1 MGKLEGKVALIT
13 GAGQGIGQGIA
24 LALAKEGA
32 VIAVAGRTESKLH
45 TTCGLLADIGARGE
59 AVVCDVSKKDDIT
72 DAVDRTVELF
82 GGIDILVNNANDCKP
97 GPLLSVLDEDF
108 ERSFATGPLATLR
121 MMQASYP
128 HMNSRGGGVII
139 NMVTSAAVRWDASN
153 YGAYGSIKEGM
164 RSLTPRCR
172 LRMGQGQH
180 SRSQCCPARQ
190 DSRVAVVDG
199 KESRRGGGIC
209 RRYSAGTRRRPRDRH
224 RSCRRLPRQRRRR
237 LPHGCHDPARR
248 RPVAL
253 GLTAIDPIRSSRR
266 RRRRQSSAR

>member
-97 GPLLSVLDEDF
+97 GPLSSVLDEDF

-128 HMNSRGGGVII
+128 HLNSRGGGVII

-164 RSLTPRCR
+164 RSLTRAAACEWGKDNIRVLNVAP
-172 LRMGQGQH
+172 H
-180 SRSQCCPARQ
+180 AKTPALQ
-190 DSRVAVVDG
+190 WWMEKNPEEAAAFVAGIPLGRVGDPETDIGRAVVFLVSEDAGYLTGATIPLDG
-199 KESRRGGGIC
+199 GQSRWG
-209 RRYSAGTRRRPRDRH
+209 
-224 RSCRRLPRQRRRR
+224 
-237 LPHGCHDPARR
+237 
-248 RPVAL
+248 
-253 GLTAIDPIRSSRR
+253 
-266 RRRRQSSAR
+266 

>member
-72 DAVDRTVELF
+72 AAVDRTVELF
-82 GGIDILVNNANDCKP
+82 GGIDILVNNANDSKP

-164 RSLTPRCR
+164 RSLTRAAACEWGKDNIRVLNVAP
-172 LRMGQGQH
+172 H
-180 SRSQCCPARQ
+180 AKTPALQ
-190 DSRVAVVDG
+190 WWMDKNPEEAAAFVAGIPLGRVGDPETDIGRAVVFLVSEDAGYLTGATIPLDG
-199 KESRRGGGIC
+199 GQSRWG
-209 RRYSAGTRRRPRDRH
+209 
-224 RSCRRLPRQRRRR
+224 
-237 LPHGCHDPARR
+237 
-248 RPVAL
+248 
-253 GLTAIDPIRSSRR
+253 
-266 RRRRQSSAR
+266 

>member
-82 GGIDILVNNANDCKP
+82 GGIDILVNNANDGKP

-164 RSLTPRCR
+164 RSLTRAAACEWGKDNIRVLNVAP
-172 LRMGQGQH
+172 H
-180 SRSQCCPARQ
+180 AKTPALQ
-190 DSRVAVVDG
+190 WWMDKNPEEAAAFVAGIPLGRVGDPETDIGRAVVFLVSEDAGYLTGATIPLDG
-199 KESRRGGGIC
+199 GQSRWG
-209 RRYSAGTRRRPRDRH
+209 
-224 RSCRRLPRQRRRR
+224 
-237 LPHGCHDPARR
+237 
-248 RPVAL
+248 
-253 GLTAIDPIRSSRR
+253 
-266 RRRRQSSAR
+266 

>member
-128 HMNSRGGGVII
+128 HMHSRGGGVII

-164 RSLTPRCR
+164 RSLTRAAACEWGKDNIRVLNVAP
-172 LRMGQGQH
+172 H
-180 SRSQCCPARQ
+180 AKTPALQ
-190 DSRVAVVDG
+190 WWMDKNPEEAAAFVAGIPLGRVGDPETDIGRAVVFLVSEDAGYLTGATIPLDG
-199 KESRRGGGIC
+199 GQSRWG
-209 RRYSAGTRRRPRDRH
+209 
-224 RSCRRLPRQRRRR
+224 
-237 LPHGCHDPARR
+237 
-248 RPVAL
+248 
-253 GLTAIDPIRSSRR
+253 
-266 RRRRQSSAR
+266 

>member
-121 MMQASYP
+121 MMQASFP

-164 RSLTPRCR
+164 RSLTRAAACEWGKDNIRVLNVAP
-172 LRMGQGQH
+172 H
-180 SRSQCCPARQ
+180 AKTPALQ
-190 DSRVAVVDG
+190 WWMDKNPEEAAAFVAGIPLGRVGDPETDIGRAVVFLVSEDAGYLTGATIPLDG
-199 KESRRGGGIC
+199 GQSRWG
-209 RRYSAGTRRRPRDRH
+209 
-224 RSCRRLPRQRRRR
+224 
-237 LPHGCHDPARR
+237 
-248 RPVAL
+248 
-253 GLTAIDPIRSSRR
+253 
-266 RRRRQSSAR
+266 

>member
-32 VIAVAGRTESKLH
+32 GIAVAGRTESKLH

-164 RSLTPRCR
+164 RSLTRAAACEWGKDNIRVLNVAP
-172 LRMGQGQH
+172 H
-180 SRSQCCPARQ
+180 AKTPALQ
-190 DSRVAVVDG
+190 WWMDKNPEEAAAFVAGIPLGRVGDPETDIGRAVVFLVSEDAGYLTGATIPLDG
-199 KESRRGGGIC
+199 GQSRWG
-209 RRYSAGTRRRPRDRH
+209 
-224 RSCRRLPRQRRRR
+224 
-237 LPHGCHDPARR
+237 
-248 RPVAL
+248 
-253 GLTAIDPIRSSRR
+253 
-266 RRRRQSSAR
+266 

>member
-32 VIAVAGRTESKLH
+32 VIAVAGRTEFKLH

-97 GPLLSVLDEDF
+97 GPLSSVLDEDF

-164 RSLTPRCR
+164 RSLTRAAACEWGKDNIRVLNVAP
-172 LRMGQGQH
+172 H
-180 SRSQCCPARQ
+180 AKTPALQ
-190 DSRVAVVDG
+190 WWMDKNPEEAAAFVAGIPLGRVGDPEADIGRAVVFLVSEDAGYLTGATIPLDG
-199 KESRRGGGIC
+199 GQSRWG
-209 RRYSAGTRRRPRDRH
+209 
-224 RSCRRLPRQRRRR
+224 
-237 LPHGCHDPARR
+237 
-248 RPVAL
+248 
-253 GLTAIDPIRSSRR
+253 
-266 RRRRQSSAR
+266 

>member
-45 TTCGLLADIGARGE
+45 TTCGLLADIGARGD

-97 GPLLSVLDEDF
+97 GPLSSVLDEDF

-164 RSLTPRCR
+164 RSLTRAAACEWGKDNIRVLNVAP
-172 LRMGQGQH
+172 H
-180 SRSQCCPARQ
+180 AKTPALQ
-190 DSRVAVVDG
+190 WWMDKNPEEAAAFVAGIPLGRVGDPETDIGRAVVFLVSEDAGYLTGATIPLDG
-199 KESRRGGGIC
+199 GQSRWG
-209 RRYSAGTRRRPRDRH
+209 
-224 RSCRRLPRQRRRR
+224 
-237 LPHGCHDPARR
+237 
-248 RPVAL
+248 
-253 GLTAIDPIRSSRR
+253 
-266 RRRRQSSAR
+266 

>member
-1 MGKLEGKVALIT
+1 MGKLEGKFALIT

-59 AVVCDVSKKDDIT
+59 AVVCDVSKKDDIAA
-72 DAVDRTVELF
+72 AVDRTVELF

-164 RSLTPRCR
+164 RSLTRAAACEWGKDNIRVLNVAP
-172 LRMGQGQH
+172 H
-180 SRSQCCPARQ
+180 AKTPALQ
-190 DSRVAVVDG
+190 WWMDKNPEEAAAFVAGIPLGRVGDPETDIGRAVVFLVSEDAGYLTGATIPLDG
-199 KESRRGGGIC
+199 GQSRWG
-209 RRYSAGTRRRPRDRH
+209 
-224 RSCRRLPRQRRRR
+224 
-237 LPHGCHDPARR
+237 
-248 RPVAL
+248 
-253 GLTAIDPIRSSRR
+253 
-266 RRRRQSSAR
+266 

>member
-59 AVVCDVSKKDDIT
+59 AVVCDVSKKDDIAA
-72 DAVDRTVELF
+72 AVDRTVELF

-164 RSLTPRCR
+164 RSLTRAAACEWGKDNIRVLNVAP
-172 LRMGQGQH
+172 H
-180 SRSQCCPARQ
+180 AKTPALQ
-190 DSRVAVVDG
+190 WWMDKNPEEAAAFVAGIPLGRVGDPETDIGRAVVFLVSEDAGYLTGATIPLDG
-199 KESRRGGGIC
+199 GQSRWG
-209 RRYSAGTRRRPRDRH
+209 
-224 RSCRRLPRQRRRR
+224 
-237 LPHGCHDPARR
+237 
-248 RPVAL
+248 
-253 GLTAIDPIRSSRR
+253 
-266 RRRRQSSAR
+266 

>member
-97 GPLLSVLDEDF
+97 GPLSSVLDEDF

-164 RSLTPRCR
+164 RSLTRAAACEWGKDNIRVLNVAP
-172 LRMGQGQH
+172 H
-180 SRSQCCPARQ
+180 AKTPALQ
-190 DSRVAVVDG
+190 WWMEKNPEEAAAFVAGIPLGRVGDPETDIGRAVVFLVSEDAGYLTGATIPLDG
-199 KESRRGGGIC
+199 GQSRWG
-209 RRYSAGTRRRPRDRH
+209 
-224 RSCRRLPRQRRRR
+224 
-237 LPHGCHDPARR
+237 
-248 RPVAL
+248 
-253 GLTAIDPIRSSRR
+253 
-266 RRRRQSSAR
+266 

>member
-164 RSLTPRCR
+164 RSLTRAAACERGKDNIRVLNVAP
-172 LRMGQGQH
+172 H
-180 SRSQCCPARQ
+180 AKTPALQ
-190 DSRVAVVDG
+190 WWMDKNPEEAAAFVAGIPLGRVGDPETDIGRAVVFLVSEDAGYLTGATIPLDG
-199 KESRRGGGIC
+199 GQSRWG
-209 RRYSAGTRRRPRDRH
+209 
-224 RSCRRLPRQRRRR
+224 
-237 LPHGCHDPARR
+237 
-248 RPVAL
+248 
-253 GLTAIDPIRSSRR
+253 
-266 RRRRQSSAR
+266 

>member
-45 TTCGLLADIGARGE
+45 TTCGLLADIGARGG

-72 DAVDRTVELF
+72 AAVDRTVELF

-164 RSLTPRCR
+164 RSLTRAAACEWGKDNIRVLNVAP
-172 LRMGQGQH
+172 H
-180 SRSQCCPARQ
+180 AKTPALQ
-190 DSRVAVVDG
+190 WWMDKNPEEAAAFVAGIPLGRVGDPETDIGRAVVFLVSEDAGYLTGATIPLDG
-199 KESRRGGGIC
+199 GQSRWG
-209 RRYSAGTRRRPRDRH
+209 
-224 RSCRRLPRQRRRR
+224 
-237 LPHGCHDPARR
+237 
-248 RPVAL
+248 
-253 GLTAIDPIRSSRR
+253 
-266 RRRRQSSAR
+266 

>member
-32 VIAVAGRTESKLH
+32 VVAVAGRTESKLH

-164 RSLTPRCR
+164 RSLTRAAACEWGKDNIRVLNVAP
-172 LRMGQGQH
+172 H
-180 SRSQCCPARQ
+180 AKTPALQ
-190 DSRVAVVDG
+190 WWMEKNPEEAAAFVAGIPLGRVGDPETDIGRAVVFLVSEDAGYLTGATIPLDG
-199 KESRRGGGIC
+199 GQSRWG
-209 RRYSAGTRRRPRDRH
+209 
-224 RSCRRLPRQRRRR
+224 
-237 LPHGCHDPARR
+237 
-248 RPVAL
+248 
-253 GLTAIDPIRSSRR
+253 
-266 RRRRQSSAR
+266 

>member
-72 DAVDRTVELF
+72 AAVDRTVELF

-164 RSLTPRCR
+164 RSLTRAAACEWGKDNIRVLNVAP
-172 LRMGQGQH
+172 H
-180 SRSQCCPARQ
+180 AKTPALQ
-190 DSRVAVVDG
+190 WWMDKNPEEAAAFVAGIPLGRVGDPEADIGRAVVFLVSEDAGYLTGATIPLDG
-199 KESRRGGGIC
+199 GQSRWG
-209 RRYSAGTRRRPRDRH
+209 
-224 RSCRRLPRQRRRR
+224 
-237 LPHGCHDPARR
+237 
-248 RPVAL
+248 
-253 GLTAIDPIRSSRR
+253 
-266 RRRRQSSAR
+266 

>member
-1 MGKLEGKVALIT
+1 MGKLDGKVALIT

-59 AVVCDVSKKDDIT
+59 AVVCNVSNKDDIT
-72 DAVDRTVELF
+72 AAVDRTVEVF

-121 MMQASYP
+121 MMRAAHP
-128 HMNSRGGGVII
+128 HMDARGGGVII

-164 RSLTPRCR
+164 RSLTRAAACEWGKDNIRVLNVAPHAQTPALQWWMDKNPEEAAAFVAGIPLGRVGDPEADIGR
-172 LRMGQGQH
+172 AIVFLVGEDAGYLTGATIPLDGGQ
-180 SRSQCCPARQ
+180 SRW
-190 DSRVAVVDG
+190 G
-199 KESRRGGGIC
+199 
-209 RRYSAGTRRRPRDRH
+209 
-224 RSCRRLPRQRRRR
+224 
-237 LPHGCHDPARR
+237 
-248 RPVAL
+248 
-253 GLTAIDPIRSSRR
+253 
-266 RRRRQSSAR
+266 

>member
-72 DAVDRTVELF
+72 AAVDRTVELF
-82 GGIDILVNNANDCKP
+82 GGIDILVNNANDSKP

-164 RSLTPRCR
+164 RSLTRAAACEWGKDNIRVLNVAP
-172 LRMGQGQH
+172 H
-180 SRSQCCPARQ
+180 AKTPALQ
-190 DSRVAVVDG
+190 WWIDKNPEEAAAFVAGIPLGRVGDPETDIGRAVVFLVSEDAGYLTGATIPLDG
-199 KESRRGGGIC
+199 GQSRWG
-209 RRYSAGTRRRPRDRH
+209 
-224 RSCRRLPRQRRRR
+224 
-237 LPHGCHDPARR
+237 
-248 RPVAL
+248 
-253 GLTAIDPIRSSRR
+253 
-266 RRRRQSSAR
+266 

>member
-72 DAVDRTVELF
+72 AAVDRTVELF

-164 RSLTPRCR
+164 RSLTRAAACEWGKDNIRVLNVAP
-172 LRMGQGQH
+172 H
-180 SRSQCCPARQ
+180 AKTPALQ
-190 DSRVAVVDG
+190 WWMDKNPEEAAAFVAGIPLGRVGDPETDIGRAVVFLVSEDAGYLTGATIPLDG
-199 KESRRGGGIC
+199 GQSRWG
-209 RRYSAGTRRRPRDRH
+209 
-224 RSCRRLPRQRRRR
+224 
-237 LPHGCHDPARR
+237 
-248 RPVAL
+248 
-253 GLTAIDPIRSSRR
+253 
-266 RRRRQSSAR
+266 

>member
-24 LALAKEGA
+24 LALAKRGA

-164 RSLTPRCR
+164 RSLTRAAACEWGKDNIRVLNVAP
-172 LRMGQGQH
+172 H
-180 SRSQCCPARQ
+180 AKTPALQ
-190 DSRVAVVDG
+190 WWMEKNPEEAAAFVAGIPLGRVGDPETDIGRAVVFLVSEDAGYLTGATIPLDG
-199 KESRRGGGIC
+199 GQSRWG
-209 RRYSAGTRRRPRDRH
+209 
-224 RSCRRLPRQRRRR
+224 
-237 LPHGCHDPARR
+237 
-248 RPVAL
+248 
-253 GLTAIDPIRSSRR
+253 
-266 RRRRQSSAR
+266 

>member
-97 GPLLSVLDEDF
+97 GPLLSVVDEDF

-164 RSLTPRCR
+164 RSLTRAAACEWGKDNIRVLNVAP
-172 LRMGQGQH
+172 H
-180 SRSQCCPARQ
+180 AKTPALQ
-190 DSRVAVVDG
+190 WWMDKNPEEAAAFVAGIPLGRVGDPETDIGRAVVFLVSEDAGYLTGATIPLDG
-199 KESRRGGGIC
+199 GQSRWG
-209 RRYSAGTRRRPRDRH
+209 
-224 RSCRRLPRQRRRR
+224 
-237 LPHGCHDPARR
+237 
-248 RPVAL
+248 
-253 GLTAIDPIRSSRR
+253 
-266 RRRRQSSAR
+266 

>member
-97 GPLLSVLDEDF
+97 GPLSSVLDEDF

-164 RSLTPRCR
+164 RSLTRAAACEWGKDNIRVLNVAP
-172 LRMGQGQH
+172 H
-180 SRSQCCPARQ
+180 AKTPALQ
-190 DSRVAVVDG
+190 WWMDKNPEEAGAFVAGIPLGRVGDPETDIGRAVVFLVSEDAGYLTGATIPLDG
-199 KESRRGGGIC
+199 GQSRWG
-209 RRYSAGTRRRPRDRH
+209 
-224 RSCRRLPRQRRRR
+224 
-237 LPHGCHDPARR
+237 
-248 RPVAL
+248 
-253 GLTAIDPIRSSRR
+253 
-266 RRRRQSSAR
+266 

>member
-59 AVVCDVSKKDDIT
+59 AVVCDVSEKDDIT
-72 DAVDRTVELF
+72 AAVDRTVELF

-164 RSLTPRCR
+164 RSLTRAAACEWGKDNIRVLNVAP
-172 LRMGQGQH
+172 H
-180 SRSQCCPARQ
+180 AKTPALQ
-190 DSRVAVVDG
+190 WWMDKNPEEAAAFVAGIPLGRVGDPETDIGRAVVFLVSEDAGYLTGATIPLDG
-199 KESRRGGGIC
+199 GQSRWG
-209 RRYSAGTRRRPRDRH
+209 
-224 RSCRRLPRQRRRR
+224 
-237 LPHGCHDPARR
+237 
-248 RPVAL
+248 
-253 GLTAIDPIRSSRR
+253 
-266 RRRRQSSAR
+266 

>member
-72 DAVDRTVELF
+72 AAVDRTVELF

-139 NMVTSAAVRWDASN
+139 NMVTSATVRWDASN

-164 RSLTPRCR
+164 RSLTRAAACEWGKDNIRVLNVAP
-172 LRMGQGQH
+172 H
-180 SRSQCCPARQ
+180 AKTPALQ
-190 DSRVAVVDG
+190 WWMDKNPEEAAAFVAGIPLGRVGDPETDIGRAVVFLVSEDAGYLTGATIPLDG
-199 KESRRGGGIC
+199 GQSRWG
-209 RRYSAGTRRRPRDRH
+209 
-224 RSCRRLPRQRRRR
+224 
-237 LPHGCHDPARR
+237 
-248 RPVAL
+248 
-253 GLTAIDPIRSSRR
+253 
-266 RRRRQSSAR
+266 

>member
-164 RSLTPRCR
+164 RSLTRAAACERGKDNIRVLNVAP
-172 LRMGQGQH
+172 H
-180 SRSQCCPARQ
+180 AKTPALQ
-190 DSRVAVVDG
+190 WWMEKNPEEAAAFVAGIPLGRVGDPETDIGRAVVFLVSEDAGYLTGATIPLDG
-199 KESRRGGGIC
+199 GQSRWG
-209 RRYSAGTRRRPRDRH
+209 
-224 RSCRRLPRQRRRR
+224 
-237 LPHGCHDPARR
+237 
-248 RPVAL
+248 
-253 GLTAIDPIRSSRR
+253 
-266 RRRRQSSAR
+266 